1 MLLNSALSRPIAYG
15 LRQLLDRVP
24 GKAFDVVIN
33 SPGGDIDAA
42 YLIVR
47 QLQKRFGHL
56 TGFVPFWAKSAATL
70 VCLGMDELVLGEF
83 GELGPLDAQ
92 IDETPPGG
100 RPSLKSALNQFKAI
114 ESVNYKA
121 LEFFNAA
128 VSLIIRQAGVDV
140 ATAVSMATPVTK
152 AASDPLLSQISPE
165 KLGESTRALEVG
177 KDYAS
182 RILKSYHGW
191 NDLRTAVF
199 VDKLV
204 NGYPSHGSVIDLE
217 ELGRLGFSAR
227 EPDKDEAPLLD
238 DMMTVLVTATKQDN
252 IDLFVPEAEQALAEV
267 ASGNQ

>member
-1 MLLNSALSRPIAYG
+1 MDDKLRKSLQALADLRGVPCLLLNSLLSRSTAYG
-15 LRQLLDRVP
+15 LREFLDRVP
-24 GKAFDVVIN
+24 GKLLDVVID

-47 QLQKRFGHL
+47 QLQKRFTHL

-92 IDETPPGG
+92 VDETPPGG
-100 RPSLKSALNQFKAI
+100 KPARKSALNRFKAI

-152 AASDPLLSQISPE
+152 AASDPLLSQINPE
-165 KLGESTRALEVG
+165 RLGESTRPITDG
-177 KDYAS
+177 K
-182 RILKSYHGW
+182 
-191 NDLRTAVF
+191 V
-199 VDKLV
+199 
-204 NGYPSHGSVIDLE
+204 PGSQ
-217 ELGRLGFSAR
+217 
-227 EPDKDEAPLLD
+227 PLWIHSS
-238 DMMTVLVTATKQDN
+238 MAIHRMAQ
-252 IDLFVPEAEQALAEV
+252 
-267 ASGNQ
+267 